1 MTKQEFLTRLKV
13 GLSGL
18 PKDEIEQRIVFYE
31 EIIDDKIEEGLNE
44 DSAVESLG
52 GVDSVIDG
60 ILAEIPLATLV
71 KRRIKTEK
79 PLTGWGIALV
89 IAGAPIWGSIII
101 SLLAAAFSVYAVV
114 WAVMISL
121 WAVVF
126 CFALCPLAGAVM
138 LIVGIAMGNTPVGFA
153 SFGAGLFL
161 GGVSIFSYIGLK
173 RLTKALI
180 KITVKIPTWIKRCFI
195 GRESKNEQNK

>member
-71 KRRIKTEK
+71 KRRIKPEK

-89 IAGAPIWGSIII
+89 IAGAPIWGSILI

-121 WAVVF
+121 WAVAF

-138 LIVGIAMGNTPVGFA
+138 LIVGIAMGNTPAGFA
-153 SFGAGLFL
+153 MLGAGLFL
-161 GGVSIFSYIGLK
+161 GGVSIFAYLGLK
-173 RLTKALI
+173 YLTKELTRLTA
-180 KITVKIPTWIKRCFI
+180 KISTWIKRCFI
-195 GRESKNEQNK
+195 GKEERNEQN